1 MITWRPLLLALA
13 IVPAVVLAGCATG
26 PTFSTYRPTAHS
38 AAEGAHVSGSNKRNI
53 WSGVGTVVC
62 LQRVDG
68 CRLSL
73 WNRSPADTVLVDPG
87 VRVLT
92 VYGGYSGIFTDRAA
106 ENVEL
111 KATLQAGHAYQL
123 QFERKEN
130 LMTFWVEDATTHVEV
145 SERQSTNATV
155 RLRLGSMAAHF

>member
-1 MITWRPLLLALA
+1 MSLVI
-13 IVPAVVLAGCATG
+13 IPAVVLAGCATG
-26 PTFSTYRPTAHS
+26 PTYKSSVHSTND
-38 AAEGAHVSGSNKRNI
+38 GGQVSGSNKINI
-53 WSGVGTVVC
+53 WSGVGAAVC

-68 CRLSL
+68 CRLSG

-92 VYGGYSGIFTDRAA
+92 VYGVYSGVFTDRVA

-111 KATLQAGHAYQL
+111 KAALQAGHAYQL

-130 LMTFWVEDATTHVEV
+130 LMIFWVEDVTTHVEV
-145 SERQSTNATV
+145 SERQSTNATIH
-155 RLRLGSMAAHF
+155 LKLGSMPAHF